1 MTSTFKLGRIF
12 GIEIGLHY
20 SWFLIALLITFSL
33 ATQFGETNPQWG
45 PSIIWTTA
53 ILTALFFFA
62 ALVAHEMSHALMAR
76 RFGIDTRAITLF
88 ALGGVAQIESEPKE
102 ARTEFWVGIIGPITS
117 AIIGVV
123 CLVIA
128 FASGW
133 TGAQIPNRPAVAML
147 VWLGYINL
155 MLAIFNLVPGYPLDG
170 GRILRSLIWWK
181 TKDVV
186 RATRLASRV
195 GQFIA
200 ICFIALGIIRFFT
213 GQGFP
218 GLWIAFIGW
227 FLLQAS
233 QASYAQIKL
242 ADGLKGVR
250 VQDIMSRDCASVDS
264 RSNVKMFVE
273 EHLLRSGRRCYVV
286 ERDGH
291 LVGLVTPHEV
301 KSIAPEK
308 WPYTTMDDVM
318 RPLDQLHTVQPE
330 TSVIEALETM
340 GKDDENQL
348 PVVPGNRLEGVISRA
363 NVLQFLQTR
372 AELGR

>member
-33 ATQFGETNPQWG
+33 ASQFGETNPQWG
-45 PSIIWTTA
+45 PGMIWATA

-62 ALVAHEMSHALMAR
+62 ALVAHEMSHALTAR
-76 RFGIDTRAITLF
+76 RFGIGTRAITLF

-123 CLVIA
+123 CLAIA
-128 FASGW
+128 FVSGW
-133 TGAQIPNRPAVAML
+133 TGSQLPNRPVVAML

-155 MLAIFNLVPGYPLDG
+155 MLAIFNLIPGYPLDG

-213 GQGFP
+213 GAGFP

-286 ERDGH
+286 ERDGQI
-291 LVGLVTPHEV
+291 VGLVTPHEV

-330 TSVIEALETM
+330 TSVIDALERM
-340 GKDDENQL
+340 SKDDVNQL
-348 PVVPGNRLEGVISRA
+348 PVITDNHLEGVISRA